1 MVDDLVIRKYA
12 ARRLYDATRRRILRL
27 GDIAELIDKIRQQS
41 DLFNSSH
48 MHVCSM
54 HTKYAHAFVSEDYFF
69 IF

>member
-1 MVDDLVIRKYA
+1 MVALCIQDLTGRIKALPVNQDDLW
-12 ARRLYDATRRRILRL
+12 